1 MAKKRKVPLRK
12 CVVTQEML
20 PKGSL
25 IRVVKTK
32 EGEVFVDPTGKKNGR
47 GAYVSKD
54 VKVIDLAEQNAA
66 LEKHLEIKIPQEIYA
81 ELRTQIE
88 GGNNGE

>member
-12 CVVTQEML
+12 CVISQEMM
-20 PKGSL
+20 PKQSL

-54 VKVIDLAEQNAA
+54 LQVVDQAEMSGALA
-66 LEKHLEIKIPQEIYA
+66 KHLEIKIPETVYQ
-81 ELRTQIE
+81 ELRKQIE
-88 GGNNGE
+88 GE

>member
-1 MAKKRKVPLRK
+1 MMKKRKVPLRK
-12 CVVTQEML
+12 CVVTQEMM

-54 VKVIDLAEQNAA
+54 LQVVDQAEKYRA
-66 LEKHLEIKIPQEIYA
+66 LEKQLDVKIPQEIYD
-81 ELRTQIE
+81 ELRVQIE
-88 GGNNGE
+88 GE

>member
-12 CVVTQEML
+12 CVITQEMM

-32 EGEVFVDPTGKKNGR
+32 EGEVFVDPTGKRNGR

-54 VKVIDLAEQNAA
+54 LQVIDKAEKNGA
-66 LEKHLEIKIPQEIYA
+66 LEKQLEIKIPQEIYD
-81 ELRTQIE
+81 ELRKQIE
-88 GGNNGE
+88 GE

>member
-12 CVVTQEML
+12 CVVTQEMM

-32 EGEVFVDPTGKKNGR
+32 EGEVFVDPTSKRNGR

-54 VKVIDLAEQNAA
+54 LQVIDKAEKNGA
-66 LEKHLEIKIPQEIYA
+66 LEKQLEIKIPQEIYD
-81 ELRTQIE
+81 ELRKQIE
-88 GGNNGE
+88 GE